1 VKCYIWGTAL
11 YGAKTSTL
19 VKVHRKYWG
28 SSETWCWRGIEVKW
42 SDRVRNEEVLC
53 TVKGERKVLHT
64 IKKEEILIFAD
75 RVSVYNLSN

>member
-1 VKCYIWGTAL
+1 
-11 YGAKTSTL
+11 
-19 VKVHRKYWG
+19 
-28 SSETWCWRGIEVKW
+28 
-42 SDRVRNEEVLC
+42 VRNEEVLC